1 MENILEVKKLSKKYD
16 GFEFKNINIEYVKD
30 IMNNIPADWN
40 VSIKEK
46 EMLLDYIM
54 ERFNRVDEVLEL
66 LDLKGGDSSED

>member
-1 MENILEVKKLSKKYD
+1 MNV
-16 GFEFKNINIEYVKD
+16 KNINIEYVKD